1 MKIRCGLIGFGT
13 VGSGVYT
20 LLQKHRT
27 DIYKKTGVDIE
38 LVTICDVRDIKD
50 TVNVPVTGSWQ
61 DVINDASIDVV
72 IELIGGIEPA
82 KTIILSALNAGK
94 SVVTANKKLLAESGD
109 DIFAASQKAK
119 GALAFEAAIGGG
131 IPCVAAL
138 RNGLVGN
145 AIQSV
150 VGILNGTTNYILT
163 RMAEDGMSFDEALKL
178 AQAKGYAEAD
188 PTFDIEGFDAAHKI
202 ALLSMLAYNVRVSM
216 QNIYIEGIT
225 KITSLD
231 IKYAHE
237 MGYTIKL
244 LGVSR
249 MVDDKLDIRLQPVMI
264 PFTHPLASVRNEF
277 NAVMYN
283 GDMTGAV
290 TLYGK
295 GAGSLPTASA
305 VVSDVVSIAQK
316 QNGIK
321 DSVYIANDAQY
332 LSSDDRMLRYYVRLH
347 TEDRAGIL
355 SKISGVFASYNIS
368 IASVIQKEVNAP
380 YVPLVI
386 TTHAA
391 REAAMRKA
399 KQDIEQFNFVNG
411 QVMVIPIEDFNSTG
425 E

>member
-1 MKIRCGLIGFGT
+1 MKVNCGLIGFGT
-13 VGSGVYT
+13 VGSGVYH
-20 LLQKHRT
+20 LLQKHRA
-27 DIYKKTGVDIE
+27 DIVKKTGIDVEITK
-38 LVTICDVRDIKD
+38 VCDVRDISSKI
-50 TVNVPVTGSWQ
+50 TVPVTKTWEDIVNDDS
-61 DVINDASIDVV
+61 INTV

-82 KTIILSALNAGK
+82 KSIIIASMKAGK
-94 SVVTANKKLLAESGD
+94 NVVTANKKLLAENGD
-109 DIFAASQKAK
+109 EIFTTSQSAK

-145 AIQSV
+145 TIQSV

-225 KITSLD
+225 KITRLD
-231 IKYAHE
+231 IKYAQQ

-249 MVDDKLDIRLQPVMI
+249 MIDDKLDIRLQPVMI

-295 GAGSLPTASA
+295 GAGSFPTASA
-305 VVSDVVSIAQK
+305 VVSDIVSIAQK

-321 DSVYIANDAQY
+321 DTVYIAKDAQY

-368 IASVIQKEVNAP
+368 IASVIQKEVNAA

-391 REAAMRKA
+391 SEAAMHKA
-399 KQDIEQFNFVNG
+399 KQDIEQFTFVNG

>member
-1 MKIRCGLIGFGT
+1 MNIRCGLIGFGT

-20 LLQKHRT
+20 LLQKHND
-27 DIYKKTGVDIE
+27 DIYKKTGINIE
-38 LVTICDVRDIKD
+38 LAGICDVKDIQSK
-50 TVNVPVTGSWQ
+50 VVVPVTKKWE
-61 DVINDASIDVV
+61 DIVNDTSIDVV

-82 KTIILSALNAGK
+82 KSIILSALKAGK
-94 SVVTANKKLLAESGD
+94 SVVTANKKLLAENGD
-109 DIFAASQKAK
+109 DIFTASQTAK

-178 AQAKGYAEAD
+178 AQEKGYAEAD
-188 PTFDIEGFDAAHKI
+188 PTFDIEGYDAAHKT

-277 NAVMYN
+277 NAVMYY

-305 VVSDVVSIAQK
+305 VVSDIVSIAQK
-316 QNGIK
+316 AGIK
-321 DSVYIANDAQY
+321 DSVYIAKDAQY
-332 LSSDDRMLRYYVRLH
+332 ISSDDRMLRYYVRLH

-391 REAAMRKA
+391 QEAAMQKA
-399 KQDIEQFNFVNG
+399 KHEIEQFNFISG
-411 QVMVIPIEDFNSTG
+411 KVMVIPIEDFNNSG

>member
-1 MKIRCGLIGFGT
+1 MKIKCGLIGFGT
-13 VGSGVYT
+13 VGSGAYT
-20 LLQKHRT
+20 LLQKHKD
-27 DIYKKTGVDIE
+27 DIYKKTGITIE
-38 LVTICDVRDIKD
+38 LVKICDVRDIASRV
-50 TVNVPVTGSWQ
+50 TVPVTKRWEDITG
-61 DVINDASIDVV
+61 DPDIDTV

-82 KTIILSALNAGK
+82 KSIILSALKAGK
-94 SVVTANKKLLAESGD
+94 NVVTANKKLLAESGD
-109 DIFAASQKAK
+109 EIFNLAQSAK

-145 AIQSV
+145 AIHSV

-163 RMAEDGMSFDEALKL
+163 RMAEDGMSFEQALKL
-178 AQAKGYAEAD
+178 AQEKGYAEAD
-188 PTFDIEGFDAAHKI
+188 PTFDIEGYDAAHKI
-202 ALLSMLAYNVRVSM
+202 ALLSMLAFNVRISM
-216 QNIYIEGIT
+216 QSIYIEGIT
-225 KITSLD
+225 KITELD

-237 MGYTIKL
+237 MGYEIKL
-244 LGVSR
+244 LGVSHI
-249 MVDDKLDIRLQPVMI
+249 VDDELDIRLQPMMI

-277 NAVMYN
+277 NAVMYY

-295 GAGSLPTASA
+295 GAGSHPTASA
-305 VVSDVVSIAQK
+305 VVSDIVSIAQK

-321 DSVYIANDAQY
+321 DCIYIEKDAQY
-332 LSSDDRMLRYYVRLH
+332 LSSESRMLRYYVRLH

-355 SKISGVFASYNIS
+355 SKISGVFGSLDIS

-386 TTHAA
+386 TTH
-391 REAAMRKA
+391 KA
-399 KQDIEQFNFVNG
+399 KESAMHKAKHEIEKFNFVNG
-411 QVMVIPIEDFNSTG
+411 EVMVLPIEDFDNKV

>member
-1 MKIRCGLIGFGT
+1 MNIRCGLIGFGT
-13 VGSGVYT
+13 VGSGVYS
-20 LLQKHRT
+20 LLQKHHD
-27 DIYKKTGVDIE
+27 DIYKKTGINIE
-38 LVTICDVRDIKD
+38 LAAVCDVRDIQSK
-50 TVNVPVTGSWQ
+50 VVIPVTKKWE
-61 DVINDASIDVV
+61 DIVHDTSIDLV

-82 KTIILSALNAGK
+82 KSIILSALKAGK

-109 DIFAASQKAK
+109 DIFTVSQTAK

-163 RMAEDGMSFDEALKL
+163 RMAEDGLSFNEALKL

-188 PTFDIEGFDAAHKI
+188 PRFDVEGFDAAHKT

-216 QNIYIEGIT
+216 KNMYIEGIT
-225 KITSLD
+225 NITSLD

-249 MVDDKLDIRLQPVMI
+249 AVGEKLDIRLQPVMI

-277 NAVMYN
+277 NAVMYY

-305 VVSDVVSIAQK
+305 VVSDIVSIAQK
-316 QNGIK
+316 GGVK
-321 DSVYIANDAQY
+321 DSVYIAKDAEY

-368 IASVIQKEVNAP
+368 IASVIQKEANAP

-391 REAAMRKA
+391 KEAAMRKA
-399 KQDIEQFNFVNG
+399 KQDIEQFNFVDG
-411 QVMVIPIEDFNSTG
+411 QVMVIPIEDFNNSG

>member
-20 LLQKHRT
+20 LLQKHKD
-27 DIYKKTGVDIE
+27 DIYKKTGITIE
-38 LVTICDVRDIKD
+38 LVKICDVRDIASRV
-50 TVNVPVTGSWQ
+50 TVPVTNRWE
-61 DVINDASIDVV
+61 DITTDPDIDTV

-82 KTIILSALNAGK
+82 KSIILSALKAGK
-94 SVVTANKKLLAESGD
+94 NVVTANKKLLAESGD
-109 DIFAASQKAK
+109 DIFTVAQTAK

-145 AIQSV
+145 TIQSV

-163 RMAEDGMSFDEALKL
+163 RMAEDGMSFSQALKL
-178 AQAKGYAEAD
+178 AQEKGYAEAD

-202 ALLSMLAYNVRVSM
+202 ALLSMLAYNVRVAM
-216 QNIYIEGIT
+216 QHIYIEGIT
-225 KITSLD
+225 KITELD

-244 LGVSR
+244 LGVSH
-249 MVDDKLDIRLQPVMI
+249 MVDSKLDIRLQPVMI

-277 NAVMYN
+277 NAIMYY

-295 GAGSLPTASA
+295 GAGSHPTASA
-305 VVSDVVSIAQK
+305 VVSDIVSIAQK

-321 DSVYIANDAQY
+321 DTVYIAGDAIY
-332 LSSDDRMLRYYVRLH
+332 LTPDERMLKFYVRLH

-355 SKISGVFASYNIS
+355 SKISGVFGSHDIS

-386 TTHAA
+386 TTHKAK
-391 REAAMRKA
+391 EASMRKA
-399 KQDIEQFNFVNG
+399 KQEIEQFPFVNG
-411 QVMVIPIEDFNSTG
+411 QVMILPIEDFENKD

>member
-1 MKIRCGLIGFGT
+1 MKVNCGLIGFGT
-13 VGSGVYT
+13 VGSGVYH
-20 LLQKHRT
+20 LLQKHRA
-27 DIYKKTGVDIE
+27 DIVKKTGIDVEITK
-38 LVTICDVRDIKD
+38 VCDVRDISSKI
-50 TVNVPVTGSWQ
+50 TVPVTKTWEDIVNDDS
-61 DVINDASIDVV
+61 INTV

-82 KTIILSALNAGK
+82 KSIIIASMKAGK
-94 SVVTANKKLLAESGD
+94 NVVTANKKLLAENGD
-109 DIFAASQKAK
+109 EIFITSQNSK

-145 AIQSV
+145 TIQSV

-225 KITSLD
+225 KITRLD
-231 IKYAHE
+231 IKYAQQ

-249 MVDDKLDIRLQPVMI
+249 MIDDKLDIRLQPVMI

-305 VVSDVVSIAQK
+305 VVSDIVSIAQK

-321 DSVYIANDAQY
+321 DTVYIAKDAQY

-391 REAAMRKA
+391 SEAAMRKA
-399 KQDIEQFNFVNG
+399 KQDIEQFSFIDG
-411 QVMVIPIEDFNSTG
+411 KVMMIPVEDFSSTG